1 MTDKEKFEME
11 RDLIIPRD
19 VVGNELQRAY
29 EAGFLAGSMG
39 GKVLP
44 HPCDGELYKDC
55 GTFDYLCKIAEEY
68 NEVMQ
73 ASLQYNN
80 ALARGL
86 KSAVIEKRRLMLECT
101 DLIVAVTSYM
111 DKLGCVEKARQ
122 QYMKQVNWSNSQRDG
137 GRRFKWK

>member
-1 MTDKEKFEME
+1 MTENQKREME
-11 RDLIIPRD
+11 KDLSYHFDKIKL
-19 VVGNELQRAY
+19 EMQRAY

-86 KSAVIEKRRLMLECT
+86 KSAVIEKRHLMLECT

-122 QYMKQVNWSNSQRDG
+122 QYMKQVNQSNAKRDG